1 MAHMQMFTDALKPSN
16 VSSLEWPGK
25 LTFHT
30 ATCLVNPDEVGN
42 TIWCGGPRLTQK
54 VLILWGKDDEEHIT
68 SDIWVLEIDVDDIE
82 NFKWKKVKYSIRWIN
97 TIDETTKC
105 TVDNPQKL

>member
-1 MAHMQMFTDALKPSN
+1 MSP
-16 VSSLEWPGK
+16 LEWPGK

-42 TIWCGGPRLTQK
+42 EVWTGGPRLTQK

-68 SDIWVLEIDVDDIE
+68 SDIWILEIDGE
-82 NFKWKKVKYSIRWIN
+82 NTEDFKWRKVN
-97 TIDETTKC
+97 MMTTIC
-105 TVDNPQKL
+105 RYIYLCM

>member
-1 MAHMQMFTDALKPSN
+1 MLFSLLSGVYRFTKASRYIA
-16 VSSLEWPGK
+16 PGK

-42 TIWCGGPRLTQK
+42 IVWTGGPRLTQK

-68 SDIWVLEIDVDDIE
+68 SDIWVLEIDGESIE
-82 NFKWKKVKYSIRWIN
+82 DFTWRKVGI
-97 TIDETTKC
+97 TI
-105 TVDNPQKL
+105 L

>member
-1 MAHMQMFTDALKPSN
+1 MNGSLCYFIYEQIFTALLKPKE
-16 VSSLEWPGK
+16 VSPLKWPGK

-42 TIWCGGPRLTQK
+42 EIWTGGPRLTQK

-68 SDIWVLEIDVDDIE
+68 SDMWILEIDGENIE
-82 NFKWKKVKYSIRWIN
+82 DF
-97 TIDETTKC
+97 TIKC
-105 TVDNPQKL
+105 MFVNICLYN

>member
-1 MAHMQMFTDALKPSN
+1 MDVSPS
-16 VSSLEWPGK
+16 EWPGK

-42 TIWCGGPRLTQK
+42 NVWTGGPRLTQK

-68 SDIWVLEIDVDDIE
+68 SDIWILEIDGE
-82 NFKWKKVKYSIRWIN
+82 NTEDFTWRKVN
-97 TIDETTKC
+97 MMTI
-105 TVDNPQKL
+105 